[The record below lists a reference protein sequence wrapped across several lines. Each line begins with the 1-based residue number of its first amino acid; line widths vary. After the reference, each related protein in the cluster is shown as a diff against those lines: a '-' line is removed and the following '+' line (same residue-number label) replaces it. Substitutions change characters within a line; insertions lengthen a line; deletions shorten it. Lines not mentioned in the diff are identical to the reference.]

1 MNPIKVPSSVKNDFS
16 YQTIQLILELTKN
29 LEDKFPIRDKDEA
42 AYVQGLN
49 AIKDVGQRHKAMLQA
64 FAEVLVE

>member
-1 MNPIKVPSSVKNDFS
+1 
-16 YQTIQLILELTKN
+16 LELTKK